1 MKRVFQKMKNSN
13 RFNFTTSIILM
24 IFLSVFIFSC
34 SNKDEQPGIT
44 NEISEEIKS
53 LIYFKGDE
61 NASTVLIN
69 VQSGPD
75 TKLSTLEV
83 DDFFETFNIK
93 DILVA
98 NVHQAQTLNPSILEK
113 SDITL
118 NQAIN
123 FNTESIETL
132 YKVIQYFKN
141 QGRTVYV
148 VGISFGAFITQ
159 ELIAKKGINIADKY
173 LIMIGRLNINDIM
186 WQGLSEGKNGY
197 FENGITPIINPNP
210 ASDVIERNLNR
221 ITAGLGMN
229 RYTELFN
236 TIESLSNVTYIYGAT
251 DNAVGS
257 LTTEEIA
264 FLESKNTNIIA
275 GNGGHDETYEDFI
288 LQGLNEAFGIK

>member
-1 MKRVFQKMKNSN
+1 MKRAHQKMKHLN
-13 RFNFTTSIILM
+13 RFHFTPHLILI
-24 IFLSVFIFSC
+24 IFLLIFTFSC
-34 SNKDEQPGIT
+34 SNEDKQPKVV
-44 NEISEEIKS
+44 NEISEEIKN

-159 ELIAKKGINIADKY
+159 ELIAKKGIDVADKY
-173 LIMIGRLNINDIM
+173 LIMIGRLDINDIM
-186 WQGLSEGKNGY
+186 WQGLSEGKNGF
-197 FENGITPIINPNP
+197 FENGITPIINSNL
-210 ASDVIERNLNR
+210 ASDIIERNLNR

-236 TIESLSNVTYIYGAT
+236 AIESLSNVTYIYGAT

-257 LTTEEIA
+257 LTSEEIT